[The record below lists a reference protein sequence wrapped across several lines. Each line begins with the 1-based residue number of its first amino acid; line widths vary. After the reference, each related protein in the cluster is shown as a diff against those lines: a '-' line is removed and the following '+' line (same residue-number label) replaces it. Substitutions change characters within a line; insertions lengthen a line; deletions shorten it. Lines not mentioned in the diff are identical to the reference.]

1 MCIFLDISAE
11 DAAKRGGF
19 GTEKY
24 ERQEMQDR
32 VRGLFEM
39 LMQKSEGE
47 EMVRINAGGSVDV
60 VQSEIRKQVKE
71 CMERIDTEETPLRVI
86 ERW

>member
-1 MCIFLDISAE
+1 
-11 DAAKRGGF
+11 
-19 GTEKY
+19 
-24 ERQEMQDR
+24 MQDR